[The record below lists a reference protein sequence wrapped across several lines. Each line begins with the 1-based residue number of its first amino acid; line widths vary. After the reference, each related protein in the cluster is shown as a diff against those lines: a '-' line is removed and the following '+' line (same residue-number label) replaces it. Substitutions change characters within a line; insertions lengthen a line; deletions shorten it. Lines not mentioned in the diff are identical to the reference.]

1 MRRRLIISIL
11 VLVAATLVLTS
22 IGSFTFIRRAALSTA
37 QQELAGEGQTISSTI
52 SAGPATKAGI
62 RREFKLIEKT
72 GDFDAITVF
81 RLLAD
86 GTIEGANGGA
96 AAALPSGLTASDLS
110 VSQLLAGDQVNG
122 HLGQTLVYTAVPT
135 PLRSVARYELVVV
148 ATRTVHDPTSGLRY
162 FLLVGAIALVLAA
175 AVAVVLSRRLTRP
188 LEAAAVTTA
197 RIAAGDLDAKVEV
210 PAHQDPEFTRLA
222 EAINAMGANLVRAR
236 EQERQFLLT
245 VSHEL
250 RTPLT
255 SIRGYADAVVDG
267 AAQDPAEAAV
277 VIGTEAKRLER
288 LVQDLLDLAR
298 LDADRF
304 SLDLHVVDAADI
316 ARQVVEGFR
325 PRAADLGLD
334 LSMAI
339 SGPAW
344 VLADPD
350 RLAQVLANLLENASA
365 FARTRIEVGVG
376 ESDGVPVAWVTDD
389 GPGIAP
395 DQLDKIFERHF
406 VSDRVRGRRK
416 GSGLG
421 LAIVAELATAMG
433 GAVRAQSPVDARGG
447 TRLVVRLRPTPGPV
461 PAPEPLPAIG
471 GDRGAATAA
480 SLPGSPELT
489 P

>member
-1 MRRRLIISIL
+1 MRRRLTISIL
-11 VLVAATLVLTS
+11 VLVAATLVVTS

-37 QQELAGEGQTISSTI
+37 QQELAGEGQTISDTI
-52 SAGPATKAGI
+52 STGPATKAAI
-62 RREFKLIEKT
+62 RREFNLIEKT
-72 GDFDAITVF
+72 GDFDAITVV
-81 RLLAD
+81 RLLPD
-86 GTIEGANGGA
+86 GTIQNVDGGVA
-96 AAALPSGLTASDLS
+96 VLPSGLDASNLS
-110 VSQLLAGDQVNG
+110 VNQLLAGEQING

-148 ATRTVHDPTSGLRY
+148 ATRTVHDPTNGLRY

-175 AVAVVLSRRLTRP
+175 AVAVVLSRRLTQP
-188 LEAAAVTTA
+188 LEAAAATTA
-197 RIAAGDLDAKVEV
+197 RIAAGDLDAKVAV
-210 PAHQDPEFTRLA
+210 PARQDPEFTRLA

-236 EQERQFLLT
+236 EQERQFLLA

-267 AAQDPAEAAV
+267 AAQDPAEAAA
-277 VIGTEAKRLER
+277 VIGTEARRLER

-304 SLDLHVVDAADI
+304 SLDLYAVDAADI

-325 PRAADLGLD
+325 PRAADLDLD
-334 LSMAI
+334 LSMSIPGAV
-339 SGPAW
+339 W

-376 ESDGVPVAWVTDD
+376 LSDAVPVAWVTDD

-406 VSDRVRGRRK
+406 VSDRVQGRRK

-421 LAIVAELATAMG
+421 LAIVAELTTAMG
-433 GAVRAQSPVDARGG
+433 GVVRAQSPVDARGG

-461 PAPEPLPAIG
+461 PAPQPLPAIG
-471 GDRGAATAA
+471 GDRGNATAA
-480 SLPGSPELT
+480 SLPGRSGPT